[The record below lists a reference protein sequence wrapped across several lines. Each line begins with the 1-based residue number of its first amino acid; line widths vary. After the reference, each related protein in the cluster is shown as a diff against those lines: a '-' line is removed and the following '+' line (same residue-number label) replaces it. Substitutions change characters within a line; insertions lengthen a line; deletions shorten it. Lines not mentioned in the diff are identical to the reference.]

1 MATQTFTVPGRFPSL
16 NEFYRMPPMKQNRV
30 KQECDEAV
38 AWAAKGARIHRMDHR
53 RDLDNVCFGKKFV
66 CDGLVKAGV
75 LIDDK
80 PRYVVG
86 FVDEFAYD
94 EENPRIVVTLETA

>member
-1 MATQTFTVPGRFPSL
+1 MSKAVPYSMLRFAGTPEEVS
-16 NEFYRMPPMKQNRV
+16 EQWHANR
-30 KQECDEAV
+30 
-38 AWAAKGARIHRMDHR
+38 R

>member
-1 MATQTFTVPGRFPSL
+1 M
-16 NEFYRMPPMKQNRV
+16 
-30 KQECDEAV
+30 
-38 AWAAKGARIHRMDHR
+38 
-53 RDLDNVCFGKKFV
+53 

-94 EENPRIVVTLETA
+94 EENPHIVVTLETA